1 MSLAG
6 EGAVAIW
13 HDIVPEGR
21 EQFYAWH
28 GEEHMPER
36 LAIPGFV
43 RGRRYLAL
51 EASLEFFNLYETDSA
66 EVLRGPDYA
75 ARLNHPTPRTTETV
89 KHFRK
94 VARSLCGVAASF
106 GQASG
111 GLCATLRYDVGETA
125 AAGHLAAIRGDF
137 LPKLAILPGICGA
150 HLLVADDAASGV
162 VNAEQ
167 RARGEANAIP
177 RRVVM
182 LEGWGDGQPFIA
194 TARGHLTERALT
206 ALGAS
211 GPFALDIYQHQVT
224 RLKS

>member
-1 MSLAG
+1 MSLVG

-21 EQFYAWH
+21 DQFYAWH

-36 LAIPGFV
+36 VAIPGFV
-43 RGRRYLAL
+43 RGRRYVAL
-51 EASLEFFNLYETDSA
+51 EASLEFFNLYETVSV
-66 EVLRGPDYA
+66 EVLKGRDYA
-75 ARLNHPTPRTTETV
+75 LRLNNPTPWTTSTV

-94 VARSLCGVAASF
+94 VARSLCGVAASH
-106 GQASG
+106 GRAVG
-111 GLCATLRYDVGETA
+111 GLCATLRYDVGESTA
-125 AAGHLAAIRGDF
+125 AAHLAAMRGDF
-137 LPKLAILPGICGA
+137 LPKLAQLPGICGA

-177 RRVVM
+177 RRIVI
-182 LEGWGDGQPFIA
+182 LEGWGDAQPFIA
-194 TARGHLTERALT
+194 TARERLSERALT

-211 GPFALDIYQHQVT
+211 GPFALDLYRLQVT
-224 RLKS
+224 RLKT

>member
-6 EGAVAIW
+6 GGAVAIW

-21 EQFYAWH
+21 EEFYAWH
-28 GEEHMPER
+28 GQEHMPER
-36 LAIPGFV
+36 VAIPGFL
-43 RGRRYLAL
+43 RGRRYVSLA
-51 EASLEFFNLYETDSA
+51 ASLEFFNLYETESVD
-66 EVLRGPDYA
+66 VLGGSDYA
-75 ARLNHPTPRTTETV
+75 DRLNHPTPWTSSTV

-94 VARSLCGVAASF
+94 VARSLCGVAASH
-106 GQASG
+106 GRAVG
-111 GLCATLRYDVGETA
+111 GLCATLRYDAGESTA
-125 AAGHLAAIRGDF
+125 AVHLAAMRDDF
-137 LPKLAILPGICGA
+137 LPKLATLPGICGA

-182 LEGWGDGQPFIA
+182 LEGWGDAQSFIT
-194 TARGHLTERALT
+194 TARERLADRAMI

-211 GPFALDIYQHQVT
+211 GPFALDIYRLQVA
-224 RLKS
+224 RQKS